1 MDGERTSMSLPGP
14 IAAGRIN
21 VSLLSHTNVGKT
33 TLARTLLRQ
42 DIGEVGDRAHVTEV
56 AESHVLIESASGDA
70 LILWDTPGFGDSTRV
85 LKRLQQGEKPIG
97 WFLSRV
103 WDRFADRPFWC
114 SQQAMHN
121 ARETSDVILYVVN
134 AGEPPSSAGYVDA
147 EIRILGWIGKPVI
160 LLLNQLG
167 PPRDAIQSA
176 GDVQQWQAHVAQY
189 SWIETVLPFDAFAR
203 CWVQEG
209 TLLAQVQ
216 RLLTAERQQV
226 FARLRESWRERNL
239 AVFGESMQALAE
251 QIAAAAV
258 DAEQM
263 AERDIQGKARAWIG
277 AVATGVESSD
287 PALERAQSDLAG
299 RLDSHIRTTTAKL
312 VRLHGL
318 TGRATDEV
326 LKRMGSE
333 FAIDRPADADKASVL
348 GGLVSGALGGLA
360 ADLGAGGLTFGAGAL
375 IGGVLGAFG
384 ARGIAKA
391 YNLARGANTGTVRWS
406 REFLYARIAAA
417 LMRYLAVA
425 HFGRG
430 RGEFVSGIAPPHW
443 QDAVQRALDRRK
455 SALDAVWAEASASSQ
470 GVTATASAV
479 SQATIAAALLPLVSA
494 SAREVLIQLYPDVA
508 HVFNE

>member
-1 MDGERTSMSLPGP
+1 
-14 IAAGRIN
+14 
-21 VSLLSHTNVGKT
+21 
-33 TLARTLLRQ
+33 LRQ

-56 AESHVLIESASGDA
+56 AESHVLIETPAGDS

-85 LKRLQQGEKPIG
+85 LKRLRQGDKPVG

-121 ARETSDVILYVVN
+121 ARESSDVVLYVVN
-134 AGEPPSSAGYVDA
+134 AGESPSSVGYVDA

-167 PPRDAIQSA
+167 APRNCAQSQE
-176 GDVQQWQAHVAQY
+176 DVTQWQAHVAQY
-189 SWIETVLPFDAFAR
+189 KWVEAVLPFDAFAR

-216 RLLTAERQQV
+216 CLLAGPRQLA
-226 FARLRESWRERNL
+226 FGRLRESWRERNL
-239 AVFGESMQALAE
+239 AVFRDSMRTLAD
-251 QIAAAAV
+251 QVAAAAV
-258 DAEQM
+258 DVESVQ
-263 AERDIQGKARAWIG
+263 ERDIQGKARAWIG
-277 AVATGVESSD
+277 SVATGVESSD
-287 PALERAQSDLAG
+287 PGLERAQTSLAR
-299 RLDSHIRTTTAKL
+299 RLDSNIRATTAKL
-312 VRLHGL
+312 VELHGL

-333 FAIDRPADADKASVL
+333 FTVDRPADADKASVL

-406 REFLYARIAAA
+406 REFLFARVAAA

-430 RGEFVSGIAPPHW
+430 RGEFVSGVAPAHW
-443 QDAVQRALDRRK
+443 QEAVQQALGRRK
-455 SALDAVWAEASASSQ
+455 ASLDAIWAGTSA
-470 GVTATASAV
+470 T
-479 SQATIAAALLPLVSA
+479 SQATLSAALLPLVTTA
-494 SAREVLIQLYPDVA
+494 AQEVLLYLYPDVS
-508 HVFNE
+508 HVFE